1 MAALSKTKPRIAIVG
16 AGNLGTVLALALH
29 AAGFRI
35 TEIISRDLPPS
46 RRRAQSL
53 AKKVKARATTFKNPE
68 LTADLVWF
76 CVPDRAIYGQA
87 RELAQT
93 HSDWKGRVTV
103 HSSGALDHRELD
115 ALRRKG
121 AGTASAHPL
130 MTFVPGVQ
138 PSLKGVGFA
147 VEGDVE
153 AVRVVRL
160 VVERLGAE
168 SFAIERR
175 HKAAY
180 HAWGTFASP
189 MLIALLALTERVAQ
203 ASGVKPAAVRRRML
217 PILRQTLENYGK
229 HGAAGAFSGPLIR
242 GDAET
247 VRKHQRV
254 VKRVHG
260 AEDAYR
266 ALARAALRYLP
277 VKNRKELEDA
287 LRRRSKAGPTFRLAG
302 RSARS
307 THT

>member
-1 MAALSKTKPRIAIVG
+1 MRK
-16 AGNLGTVLALALH
+16 
-29 AAGFRI
+29 
-35 TEIISRDLPPS
+35 
-46 RRRAQSL
+46 
-53 AKKVKARATTFKNPE
+53 PE
-68 LTADLVWF
+68 LTADVLWF
-76 CVPDRAIYGQA
+76 CVPDRAIKKQA
-87 RELAQT
+87 GEFAKLE
-93 HSDWKGRVTV
+93 SDWNRRVVV

-121 AGTASAHPL
+121 AAASSAHPL

-138 PSLKGVGFA
+138 PSLNGVGFA
-147 VEGDVE
+147 VEGDLG
-153 AVRVVRL
+153 AVRVVRG
-160 VVERLGAE
+160 VIQRLGAE
-168 SFAIERR
+168 AFPIERG

-189 MLIALLALTERVAQ
+189 LLVALLALTEHVAQ
-203 ASGVKPAAVRRRML
+203 ASGVEPAAVRRRML

-254 VKRVHG
+254 VKRVQG

-277 VKNRKELEDA
+277 VKNRRELESA
-287 LRRRSKAGPTFRLAG
+287 LRNDG
-302 RSARS
+302 
-307 THT
+307 

>member
-1 MAALSKTKPRIAIVG
+1 MPPKTKPRIAIVG
-16 AGNLGTVLALALH
+16 AGNLGSVLALALRQ
-29 AAGFRI
+29 AGYRI
-35 TEIISRDLPPS
+35 TEIVSRDLAAS
-46 RRRAQSL
+46 RRRARSL
-53 AKKVKARATTFKNPE
+53 AKRVGARATTMRKPE
-68 LTADLVWF
+68 LTADLVWM
-76 CVPDRAIYGQA
+76 CVPDRAIGEQA
-87 RELAQT
+87 RALAKV
-93 HSDWKGRVTV
+93 SANWKGRVAV
-103 HSSGALDHRELD
+103 HSSGALDHRQLD

-121 AGTASAHPL
+121 TKTASAHPL

-147 VEGDVE
+147 VEGDSE
-153 AVRVVRL
+153 AVRAVRG
-160 VVERLGAE
+160 VIQRMGAE

-175 HKAAY
+175 HKSAY

-189 MLIALLALTERVAQ
+189 LLVALLALTERVAH
-203 ASGVKPAAVRRRML
+203 ASGVEPAAVRRRML

-254 VKRVHG
+254 VKRVKG

-277 VKNRKELEDA
+277 VKNRRELEDV
-287 LRRRSKAGPTFRLAG
+287 LGRRS
-302 RSARS
+302 
-307 THT
+307 